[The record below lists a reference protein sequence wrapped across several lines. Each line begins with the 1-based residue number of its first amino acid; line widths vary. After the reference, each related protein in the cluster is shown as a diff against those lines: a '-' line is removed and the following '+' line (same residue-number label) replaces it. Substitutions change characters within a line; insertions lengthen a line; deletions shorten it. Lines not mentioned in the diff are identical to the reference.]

1 MIEPNDGICKESG
14 ISKAARKFMPLSK
27 SLRFLFLKSKHI
39 TCMNDGQKSR
49 NVDTLQLLEYLHFFC
64 FMTISSWDYYL
75 LDFWKNLN
83 KIELPTQKDL

>member
-14 ISKAARKFMPLSK
+14 SSKAGKKIMPLSK

-49 NVDTLQLLEYLHFFC
+49 NVDTLQLLEYLNLFC
-64 FMTISSWDYYL
+64 FMTIPS
-75 LDFWKNLN
+75 
-83 KIELPTQKDL
+83 